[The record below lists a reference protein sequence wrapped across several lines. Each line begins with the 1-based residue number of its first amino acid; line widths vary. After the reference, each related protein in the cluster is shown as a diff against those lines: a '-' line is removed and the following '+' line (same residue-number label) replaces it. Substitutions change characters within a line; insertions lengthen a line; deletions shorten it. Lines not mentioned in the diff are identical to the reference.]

1 MELEE
6 FNKLS
11 NEEKARAIQR
21 ILKGEIKVKEER

>member
-11 NEEKARAIQR
+11 NEEKARVIQK
-21 ILKGEIKVKEER
+21 ILKGEIKIKGEK

>member
-1 MELEE
+1 MKLEE

-21 ILKGEIKVKEER
+21 ILKGEIKIDG

>member
-21 ILKGEIKVKEER
+21 ILKGEIKIDG

>member
-21 ILKGEIKVKEER
+21 ILRGEIKIDG

>member
-6 FNKLS
+6 FNKLN

-21 ILKGEIKVKEER
+21 ILEGEIKIDG

>member
-11 NEEKARAIQR
+11 NAEKARAIQR
-21 ILKGEIKVKEER
+21 ILKGEIKIDG

>member
-21 ILKGEIKVKEER
+21 ILKGEIKIKEGR